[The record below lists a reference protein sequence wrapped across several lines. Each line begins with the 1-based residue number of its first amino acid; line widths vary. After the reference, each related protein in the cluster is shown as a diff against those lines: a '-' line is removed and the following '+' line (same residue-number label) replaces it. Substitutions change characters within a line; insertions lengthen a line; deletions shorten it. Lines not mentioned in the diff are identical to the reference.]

1 MNGSKEAA
9 KDVKVESGKKS
20 WRDKER
26 KGRRPRA
33 HRCMSAA
40 SRSQCITLQ
49 GRGIFTKQR
58 ELRSSFLRLIR
69 FLFRDCIIRG
79 ITCQRIGKE
88 CTIVSQ
94 RNDMIIL
101 NRCTSRPG
109 SDKFFYVMDYSRWQ
123 LYISIDFQSCT
134 WCIIISRRMEYTS
147 IFYNLDEKHLRS
159 FAF

>member
-33 HRCMSAA
+33 HLCMSAA

-69 FLFRDCIIRG
+69 FLFRDCVIRG
-79 ITCQRIGKE
+79 ITPRIGKE
-88 CTIVSQ
+88 CTIVSHG
-94 RNDMIIL
+94 NDTIIL
-101 NRCTSRPG
+101 NRCISRPG
-109 SDKFFYVMDYSRWQ
+109 SDKFFFTDYSPQ
-123 LYISIDFQSCT
+123 LYFLLSVYFHL
-134 WCIIISRRMEYTS
+134 
-147 IFYNLDEKHLRS
+147 IFNLAYD
-159 FAF
+159 A